1 MGDGTMSDMTGKILG
16 NRYEILKKIGTGG
29 MADVYL
35 ARCNLLNRNVAIK
48 VLKSEFSSDEEF
60 IKKFNIESQAAA
72 SLSHP
77 NIVSIYD
84 VGHEGDIHYIV
95 MEYLEGITL
104 KKYIEQNKLL
114 PWREVLN
121 FSIQICSAIEC
132 AHKNNIVHRDIKPQN
147 IMFTSDGILK
157 VTDFG
162 IAHRINGDM
171 TMKKNETMG
180 SVHYIA
186 PEQAKGSYVDERT
199 DVYSIGVV
207 MYEMMTGKTPF
218 DSDNAVSIA
227 IMHMQK
233 DPVPPREINITIP
246 MSMEAVC
253 LKAIAE
259 EPANRYQSV
268 TEMLQALNDI
278 RDGEPDIPS
287 KPENAVLADTQATRV
302 INTKDIK
309 EQASEI
315 EPPAEEKKEL
325 DELDALKAL
334 DDIEDEEEKEPEVV
348 DEATKKK
355 RKKQEKIAL
364 ISAIAASLVIVSIFT
379 VFMINLLDPSLLS
392 GLFKSNKVEVPDLVG
407 KVYTEVVAEYENNED
422 YKIELEEEVY
432 DETVEEGKIISQ
444 DPKAKTKKK
453 KPVTIKVKVSLG
465 QDTGEMPD
473 FVDKSESVATAF
485 FDKNNI
491 TYEVTKEY
499 SDDVPEGYIIKT
511 TPKAGEKID
520 KDDTVTIVVSRGSED
535 KKAVV
540 PNLIGLSESEAKSKV
555 QQRNLTWGD
564 VKYVESDKAK
574 GTVVSQS
581 IGADSSVA
589 EKTKIDVT
597 ISDGSLRETPTP
609 TPTQKPTEKPQTTPE
624 PEQPKVSQNIT
635 LNLPGDRD
643 SVRVTLVIDGAVVH
657 DKTYDTSEG
666 TVAIKLTSSGKK
678 TVQVKYDGV
687 LVDTRE
693 INFV

>member
-1 MGDGTMSDMTGKILG
+1 MSDMTGKILG

-104 KKYIEQNKLL
+104 KKYIEQNKML

-171 TMKKNETMG
+171 TMKNNETMG

-233 DPVPPREINITIP
+233 EPVPPREINITIP
-246 MSMEAVC
+246 MSLEAVC
-253 LKAIAE
+253 LKAIAK

-268 TEMLQALNDI
+268 TEMLQALNEI
-278 RDGEPDIPS
+278 RDSESDIPS
-287 KPENAVLADTQATRV
+287 KPENAVIADTQATRV

-309 EQASEI
+309 EQVSVEQDQ
-315 EPPAEEKKEL
+315 PAEEQKNL

-334 DDIEDEEEKEPEVV
+334 DDIEDEEEKEPEIV

-364 ISAIAASLVIVSIFT
+364 ISAIVASLVIVSIFT
-379 VFMINLLDPSLLS
+379 IFMINLLDPSLLS
-392 GLFKSNKVEVPDLVG
+392 GLFQSNKVEVPDLVG
-407 KVYTEVVAEYENNED
+407 KVYTEVVEEYENNED

-444 DPKAKTKKK
+444 DPTARTKKK

-465 QDTGEMPD
+465 PDTGEMPD
-473 FVDKSESVATAF
+473 FVDKAESVATAF
-485 FDKNNI
+485 LDRNNI
-491 TYEVTKEY
+491 SYEITNEY
-499 SDDVPEGYIIKT
+499 SDEVPEGYVIRT
-511 TPKAGEKID
+511 SPEAGETID
-520 KDDTVTIVVSRGSED
+520 KDETVTIVVSRGPED

-540 PNLIGLSESEAKSKV
+540 PNLIGLSESEARSRV
-555 QQRNLTWGD
+555 QQRNLTLGN
-564 VKYVESDKAK
+564 VQYVESDETR
-574 GTVVSQS
+574 GTVISQS
-581 IGADSSVA
+581 IRADSSVD
-589 EKTKIDVT
+589 EGTRIDVT
-597 ISDGSLRETPTP
+597 VSDGRVETPAP
-609 TPTQKPTEKPQTTPE
+609 TPEPTEEPQPTPE
-624 PEQPKVSQNIT
+624 PEEPKVSRNIT
-635 LNLPGDRD
+635 INLPTDRD

-666 TVAIKLTSSGKK
+666 TVAIKLTSSGTK
-678 TVQVKYDGV
+678 TVQVQYDGV
-687 LVDTRE
+687 LVDTRQ
-693 INFV
+693 IDFS